1 MMWNLPRITSH
12 NLQLSKV
19 NSTGFQSLQADP
31 ESKLPDAPAVTRYL
45 SAATADNTRKAY
57 RADLVDF
64 LAWGGSIPATAEEV
78 AQYLADRA
86 DTLAVVTLSRR
97 LVAIGRAHTSQGHP
111 DPTKTDLTRAVLKGI
126 RRTKGMAQRQVSP
139 VLASDLLA
147 MTEHMQGIKGLRDRA
162 LLALGFAAA
171 LRRSELVAL
180 DVADLS
186 FVSEGLVITLRRSKT
201 DQAGEGRKI
210 GVPWGRTAACPVRAV
225 RAWLDHTQA
234 QDGPLFLNVKKGGA
248 LGTRL
253 SDHAVAEIVKTYAQ
267 AIGLDPACLSGHSLR
282 SGLVTSAAKAGI
294 ALHRIADQTG
304 HRSMEMLRRY
314 IRDANLF
321 LNNAGAIL

>member
-1 MMWNLPRITSH
+1 M
-12 NLQLSKV
+12 
-19 NSTGFQSLQADP
+19 
-31 ESKLPDAPAVTRYL
+31 
-45 SAATADNTRKAY
+45 
-57 RADLVDF
+57 
-64 LAWGGSIPATAEEV
+64 
-78 AQYLADRA
+78 
-86 DTLAVVTLSRR
+86 
-97 LVAIGRAHTSQGHP
+97 AIGRAHTSQNHP

-162 LLALGFAAA
+162 LLSLGFAAA

-180 DVADLS
+180 NVADLS
-186 FVSEGLVITLRRSKT
+186 FVPEGLVITLRRSKT

-225 RAWLDHTQA
+225 RAWLDHTQVT
-234 QDGPLFLNVKKGGA
+234 DGPVFLSVKKGGA

-267 AIGLDPACLSGHSLR
+267 AIGLDPASLSGHSLR